1 MMLLTKKLLA
11 PKPLLLIALLYS
23 CIITALFFVS
33 GQDLPKTKIAG
44 ADKIVHIAVY
54 FILVNFW
61 LLYLYVKN
69 NYILP
74 LKWIV
79 TLLISITAYGIIIEI
94 LQERFTSSRSADI
107 LDVVANLFGALIG
120 VLFFK
125 GLKTKLKP

>member
-74 LKWIV
+74 LKWI
-79 TLLISITAYGIIIEI
+79 SITAYGIIIEI